1 MFTHEGVFK
10 ELDVALETIKSRGD
24 VADSTDVGQLQQIF
38 RDPRWR
44 ALAKV
49 RTQGLLLDGVCV
61 CLFAGYLCA
70 FVRVHIRLCMYV
82 RIS

>member
-61 CLFAGYLCA
+61 CVCLLATCVRSCA
-70 FVRVHIRLCMYV
+70 YTYACVCM
-82 RIS
+82 

>member
-61 CLFAGYLCA
+61 CLSAGYLCA